1 MMLSDHSYIKGWS
14 VTCILEQTLKLGIT
28 PDLSGISTQVA
39 GWVASMGAY
48 SALNGWLND
57 SAVVRRIIPK
67 LFDFGP
73 YSYSLVPMW
82 VKGQR
87 VLVSSGEEIAAYM

>member
-1 MMLSDHSYIKGWS
+1 MLSGHSYIKGWS
-14 VTCILEQTLKLGIT
+14 VTGILEQTLKLGVI
-28 PDLSGISTQVA
+28 PDLSGISIQVA
-39 GWVASMGAY
+39 GWVASMVIY

-73 YSYSLVPMW
+73 YSYSIVPTW
-82 VKGQR
+82 AKGQR
-87 VLVSSGEEIAAYM
+87 VLVSSDEEIAACM